1 MSPPEVRWFS
11 TALAVRNVRIG
22 PVLSGMTD
30 FEVRRKYSAASRQDW
45 TIWFTGL
52 SGSGKST
59 LANKLAAYLKQWSL
73 PHQLIDGDVVREEL
87 CKGLGFS
94 KEDRDEN
101 IRRIGYIA
109 GLLNRHNIIS
119 IVAAISPYR
128 QARAEMRKKLPNF
141 LEVFVDCPLD
151 TLVRRDVKGLYRRAL
166 AGQIEHFS
174 GISDPYEPPLHP
186 DVYVNSGNQTPEES
200 LAVILRRLEELG
212 WINASCLQSPVAAL

>member
-1 MSPPEVRWFS
+1 
-11 TALAVRNVRIG
+11 
-22 PVLSGMTD
+22 MTD
-30 FEVRRKYSAASRQDW
+30 FEVLGHCRANSRHDW

-59 LANKLAAYLKQWSL
+59 LAQKLAVYLDQCSV

-109 GLLNRHNIIS
+109 GLLNRHKIIS

-128 QARAEMRKKLPNF
+128 QARAEVRKKLPNF
-141 LEVFVDCPLD
+141 LEVHVDCPLD
-151 TLVRRDVKGLYRRAL
+151 TLIRRDVKGLYRRAL
-166 AGQIEHFS
+166 AGQLEHFS

-186 DVYVNSGNQTPEES
+186 DIYVNSGNQRPDES
-200 LAVILRRLEELG
+200 LAVILRKLEELN
-212 WINASCLQSPVAAL
+212 WLAAPALQSPLAAV

>member
-1 MSPPEVRWFS
+1 
-11 TALAVRNVRIG
+11 
-22 PVLSGMTD
+22 MTD
-30 FEVRRKYSAASRQDW
+30 LEVIGRYPHTSPRNW
-45 TIWFTGL
+45 TVWFTGL

-59 LANKLAAYLKQWSL
+59 LANKLADYLDHCSL

-87 CKGLGFS
+87 CKDLGFS

-101 IRRIGYIA
+101 IRRIGYVA

-128 QARAEMRKKLPNF
+128 QARMNVRKTLPRF
-141 LEVFVDCPLD
+141 LEIHVDCPLEM
-151 TLVRRDVKGLYRRAL
+151 LVHRDAKGLYKRAL

-174 GISDPYEPPLHP
+174 GISDPYEPPLNP

-200 LAVILRRLEELG
+200 LAIILHKLEELG
-212 WINASCLQSPVAAL
+212 WIPAANLQTALAAV